1 MNPVGHQPRY
11 YAEEFQ
17 PEPSR
22 AHAVF
27 CAAVLAV
34 CLLGIGAW
42 IGTYIGESLCR
53 EKLVAKA
60 LQPRPVCSYPAR
72 ANYIVPIHECNRV
85 CRANCSSARLGAGL

>member
-1 MNPVGHQPRY
+1 MNPIGHQPRY

-27 CAAVLAV
+27 CAAVLGL

-60 LQPRPVCSYPAR
+60 LQPRPVCSFPAR
-72 ANYIVPIHECNRV
+72 ADYVVPIQECSRK
-85 CRANCSSARLGAGL
+85 CRAAWYSTKVGDR